1 MEQMQILSADR
12 RRSRKMTQLADR
24 VYTAP
29 SDIGRLSLLIEGL
42 PDEAQVDLVLIDGS
56 RQVGVVTTRPS
67 LQTFLDPA
75 GNEGVNAVVRLDD
88 PNIANRT
95 RYLWLDEIL
104 EVRPIHAADR
114 PFAR

>member
-1 MEQMQILSADR
+1 
-12 RRSRKMTQLADR
+12 MTKLADR
-24 VYTAP
+24 VYTES
-29 SDIGRLSLLIEGL
+29 SDIGRLSLLIESL

-88 PNIANRT
+88 PNIKDRT
-95 RYLWLDEIL
+95 LYLWLDEIL
-104 EVRPIHAADR
+104 EVRPIHSADR